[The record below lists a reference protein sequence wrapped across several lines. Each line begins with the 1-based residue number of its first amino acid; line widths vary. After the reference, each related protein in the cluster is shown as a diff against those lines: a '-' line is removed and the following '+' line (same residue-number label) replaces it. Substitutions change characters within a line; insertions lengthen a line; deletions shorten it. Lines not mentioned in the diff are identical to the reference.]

1 MASHYIKWMRNM
13 GSEDSQNI
21 LAMIIVTLSFLS
33 VPLLLFLFAV
43 MVYFNVNE
51 IVQFY
56 HTGALVDALLALLLA
71 IGNVGLLFA
80 IHRLVRWVRK

>member
-1 MASHYIKWMRNM
+1 MV
-13 GSEDSQNI
+13 SEDSQNI
-21 LAMIIVTLSFLS
+21 LALIIVALSFLS

-43 MVYFNVNE
+43 MLYFNVSE

-56 HTGALVDALLALLLA
+56 YTGAFMDALLALLLA
-71 IGNVGLLFA
+71 IGNTMLLFA

>member
-1 MASHYIKWMRNM
+1 M

-56 HTGALVDALLALLLA
+56 YTGALVDALLALLLA

>member
-1 MASHYIKWMRNM
+1 M

-21 LAMIIVTLSFLS
+21 LALIIVTLSFIS

-43 MVYFNVNE
+43 MIYFNVNE

-56 HTGALVDALLALLLA
+56 YTGAFVDALMAILLA
-71 IGNVGLLFA
+71 IGNIVLLFA
-80 IHRLVRWVRK
+80 IVHLVRWVRK

>member
-1 MASHYIKWMRNM
+1 M

-21 LAMIIVTLSFLS
+21 VALIIVTLSFMS
-33 VPLLLFLFAV
+33 VPLLVFLFVV

-51 IVQFY
+51 IIQFY
-56 HTGALVDALLALLLA
+56 YTGAFVDALLALLLA
-71 IGNVGLLFA
+71 ICNAMLLFA

>member
-1 MASHYIKWMRNM
+1 M

-21 LAMIIVTLSFLS
+21 VALIIVTLSFMS
-33 VPLLLFLFAV
+33 IPLLIFLFVV
-43 MVYFNVNE
+43 MVYFGVNE

-56 HTGALVDALLALLLA
+56 YTGAFVDALLAVFLA
-71 IGNVGLLFA
+71 IGNIVLLFA

>member
-1 MASHYIKWMRNM
+1 MRNM
-13 GSEDSQNI
+13 VSEDSQNI
-21 LAMIIVTLSFLS
+21 LALIIVALSFLS

-43 MVYFNVNE
+43 MLYFNVSE

-56 HTGALVDALLALLLA
+56 YTGAFVDALLALLLA
-71 IGNVGLLFA
+71 IGNAMLLFA

>member
-1 MASHYIKWMRNM
+1 MV
-13 GSEDSQNI
+13 SEDSQNI
-21 LAMIIVTLSFLS
+21 LALIIVALSFLS

-43 MVYFNVNE
+43 MLYFNVSE

-56 HTGALVDALLALLLA
+56 YTGAFVDALLALLLA
-71 IGNVGLLFA
+71 IGNAMLLFA

>member
-1 MASHYIKWMRNM
+1 MV
-13 GSEDSQNI
+13 SEDSQNI
-21 LAMIIVTLSFLS
+21 LALIIVTLSFLS

-56 HTGALVDALLALLLA
+56 YTGAFVDALLALLLA
-71 IGNVGLLFA
+71 IGNVLLLFA

>member
-1 MASHYIKWMRNM
+1 MRNM
-13 GSEDSQNI
+13 VSEDSQNI
-21 LAMIIVTLSFLS
+21 LALIIVTLSFLS

-56 HTGALVDALLALLLA
+56 YTGAFVDALLAFLLA
-71 IGNVGLLFA
+71 IGNAMLLFA

>member
-1 MASHYIKWMRNM
+1 M

>member
-1 MASHYIKWMRNM
+1 MRNM

-21 LAMIIVTLSFLS
+21 VALIIVTLSFMS
-33 VPLLLFLFAV
+33 VPLLIFFFAV
-43 MVYFNVNE
+43 VVYFNVNE

-71 IGNVGLLFA
+71 IGNIVLLYA
-80 IHRLVRWVRK
+80 IYRLVRWVRK